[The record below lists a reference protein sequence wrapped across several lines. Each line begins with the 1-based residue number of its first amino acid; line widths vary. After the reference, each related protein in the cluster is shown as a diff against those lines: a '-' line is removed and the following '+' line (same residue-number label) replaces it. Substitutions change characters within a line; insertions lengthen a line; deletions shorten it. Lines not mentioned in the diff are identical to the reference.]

1 MFITQKTI
9 DYLKGSVN
17 RLDLDP
23 IMGIGTTALA
33 CIHLGVNYI
42 GTEMNPQYIKI
53 AHEQIS
59 GNIEKYLQC
68 DEAEL
73 I

>member
-1 MFITQKTI
+1 
-9 DYLKGSVN
+9 
-17 RLDLDP
+17 
-23 IMGIGTTALA
+23 MGIGTTALA
-33 CIHLGVNYI
+33 CIHLRVNYI